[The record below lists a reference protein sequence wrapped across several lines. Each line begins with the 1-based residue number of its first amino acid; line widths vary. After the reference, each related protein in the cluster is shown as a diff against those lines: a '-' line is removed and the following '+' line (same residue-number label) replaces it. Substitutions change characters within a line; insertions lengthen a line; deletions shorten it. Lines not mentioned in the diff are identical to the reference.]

1 MESEENSSSAKL
13 KALAETMDRSLFGGE
28 MATEELNFTS
38 NISSSSTVAAVSP
51 MQTEAGVPASDLAPD
66 DDNAAYQP
74 SEYELQRLERIRRNQ
89 EYLASL
95 GLETL
100 KQPQEKKKKKSIEA
114 ERPQVERR
122 PRSSR
127 LQGREFN
134 FNIEELF
141 NMRKML
147 ASSTADTNAY
157 DDVTGSFK
165 VPPSEQ
171 SPEISND
178 NLTLGNHNNNNDT
191 ATEKKIK
198 YREFVSKELRRMQT
212 ERRLNLRVSER
223 NMRAVEKE
231 LRIAEREYS
240 WVAKRKNRE
249 EETKKKR
256 ILWEEIRLSTIIDAE
271 SNRLREERKN
281 LQKVKYIN
289 PYGS

>member
-1 MESEENSSSAKL
+1 
-13 KALAETMDRSLFGGE
+13 
-28 MATEELNFTS
+28 
-38 NISSSSTVAAVSP
+38 
-51 MQTEAGVPASDLAPD
+51 
-66 DDNAAYQP
+66 
-74 SEYELQRLERIRRNQ
+74 
-89 EYLASL
+89 
-95 GLETL
+95 
-100 KQPQEKKKKKSIEA
+100 
-114 ERPQVERR
+114 
-122 PRSSR
+122 
-127 LQGREFN
+127 
-134 FNIEELF
+134 
-141 NMRKML
+141 MRKML
-147 ASSTADTNAY
+147 TSSTSETNTF

-171 SPEISND
+171 PPEISND
-178 NLTLGNHNNNNDT
+178 NLALGNHNNNNNNDT

-212 ERRLNLRVSER
+212 ERRLNLRASER

-271 SNRLREERKN
+271 SNRLREERKI

-289 PYGS
+289 PFGS

>member
-1 MESEENSSSAKL
+1 LS
-13 KALAETMDRSLFGGE
+13 GGVT
-28 MATEELNFTS
+28 AIEELNYIS
-38 NISSSSTVAAVSP
+38 NISSSSIVAAVSP
-51 MQTEAGVPASDLAPD
+51 MQIEAGVPATDLAPD

-100 KQPQEKKKKKSIEA
+100 KQPQEKKKRKSTEA

-147 ASSTADTNAY
+147 TSSTSETNTF

-171 SPEISND
+171 PPEISND
-178 NLTLGNHNNNNDT
+178 NLALGNHNNNNNNDT

-212 ERRLNLRVSER
+212 ERRLNLRASER

-271 SNRLREERKN
+271 SNRLREERKI

-289 PYGS
+289 PFGS